1 MIFRLERCGMKFG
14 HIGDLHIGKR
24 VHDFSMLE
32 DQRYILDQMMKI
44 FEEQKIDGVLIAG
57 DVYDKAVPSAEAV
70 QLFDEFIT
78 GLAKAE
84 IPVYMISGNH
94 DSSERLSFGRNLF
107 KRSNLYIASQ
117 FNQEI
122 EKITIKEDGYNINFY
137 MLPFVKPAYINHVLK
152 IQTETY
158 EECFKHLME
167 QVKINEDETNILLAH
182 QFVTVGKNSPELSD
196 SETSSLGGIDNI
208 DYRLFDAFDYVALGH
223 IHKPQAMGREMVRYA
238 GSILKYSFSEI
249 HKDKQATILTISKNK
264 QISLSH
270 HLLKPL
276 RDMREMECSLESL
289 LKRKCEIGNEEDYMH
304 VILTDEEQILDA
316 IGKVRTVYPNVMQI
330 SFKNRR
336 HMMQYETIQM
346 KENQIADQNPMELF
360 EQFYKMQNH
369 IDLDEKRAQMA
380 ISIFEE
386 VIR

>member
-1 MIFRLERCGMKFG
+1 MKFV
-14 HIGDLHIGKR
+14 HIGDLHLGK
-24 VHDFSMLE
+24 VIHQYSLLDI
-32 DQRYILDQMMKI
+32 QRELL
-44 FEEQKIDGVLIAG
+44 FELLTYMDEQDIRLLVIAG
-57 DVYDKAVPSAEAV
+57 DVYDRLIPSQEAV
-70 QLFDEFIT
+70 NLLDDFLSQALLTYHIQV
-78 GLAKAE
+78 L
-84 IPVYMISGNH
+84 MISGNH

>member
-1 MIFRLERCGMKFG
+1 MKIL
-14 HIGDLHIGKR
+14 HLGDLHLGKR
-24 VHDFSMLE
+24 VNEISMIE
-32 DQRYILDQMMKI
+32 DQKFILDQIVTLVK
-44 FEEQKIDGVLIAG
+44 EEKIDVILLCG
-57 DVYDKAVPSAEAV
+57 DIYDKAIPTIEAIH
-70 QLFDEFIT
+70 LLDEF
-78 GLAKAE
+78 LEELSDLK
-84 IPVYMISGNH
+84 VKVLMISGNH

-137 MLPFVKPAYINHVLK
+137 MLPFVKPANINHVLK

-316 IGKVRTVYPNVMQI
+316 IGKVRTVYLNVMQI

>member
-1 MIFRLERCGMKFG
+1 MKIL
-14 HIGDLHIGKR
+14 HLGDLHLGKR
-24 VHDFSMLE
+24 VNEISMIE
-32 DQRYILDQMMKI
+32 DQKFILDHIVTLVK
-44 FEEQKIDGVLIAG
+44 EEKIDVILLCG
-57 DVYDKAVPSAEAV
+57 DIYDKAIPTIEAIH
-70 QLFDEFIT
+70 LLDEF
-78 GLAKAE
+78 LEELSDLK
-84 IPVYMISGNH
+84 VKVLMISGNH

-107 KRSNLYIASQ
+107 KRSNLYIVS
-117 FNQEI
+117 
-122 EKITIKEDGYNINFY
+122 
-137 MLPFVKPAYINHVLK
+137 LPFIKPAYINHALK

-182 QFVTVGKNSPELSD
+182 QFVTAGKNSPELSD

-208 DYRLFDAFDYVALGH
+208 DYHLFDAFDYVALGH

-336 HMMQYETIQM
+336 HIMQYETIQM